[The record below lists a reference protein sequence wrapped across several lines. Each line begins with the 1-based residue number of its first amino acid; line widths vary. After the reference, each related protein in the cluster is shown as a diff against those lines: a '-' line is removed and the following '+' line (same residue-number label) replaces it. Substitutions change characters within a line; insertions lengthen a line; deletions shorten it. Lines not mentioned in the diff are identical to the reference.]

1 MAAWKLKW
9 MSTNKGIFLWW
20 IRVTTK
26 LLNSKQSSK
35 GTLGANYPIGTKLKY
50 NKKWQR
56 PLPGQIQ
63 FASGA
68 KPGVKRKISK
78 TKTEVETKEKRKKY
92 EKDKRPAR
100 TFNIK
105 WKEGRDWLVFDIS
118 SCLTLFSD
126 NQGFILCMAHG

>member
-1 MAAWKLKW
+1 MAAPTAW
-9 MSTNKGIFLWW
+9 
-20 IRVTTK
+20 
-26 LLNSKQSSK
+26 
-35 GTLGANYPIGTKLKY
+35 P
-50 NKKWQR
+50 
-56 PLPGQIQ
+56 IQ

-105 WKEGRDWLVFDIS
+105 WKEGRDWLVFDADHNDMKCQLCIDYHARS
-118 SCLTLFSD
+118 GKQDLVQGNLKQKYLFVTGCTNFRTSIFEVCRLSVI
-126 NQGFILCMAHG
+126 QLIRS

>member
-1 MAAWKLKW
+1 MAVPTAW
-9 MSTNKGIFLWW
+9 
-20 IRVTTK
+20 
-26 LLNSKQSSK
+26 
-35 GTLGANYPIGTKLKY
+35 P
-50 NKKWQR
+50 
-56 PLPGQIQ
+56 IQ

-105 WKEGRDWLVFDIS
+105 WKADRD
-118 SCLTLFSD
+118 
-126 NQGFILCMAHG
+126 

>member
-1 MAAWKLKW
+1 MAAPTAW
-9 MSTNKGIFLWW
+9 
-20 IRVTTK
+20 
-26 LLNSKQSSK
+26 
-35 GTLGANYPIGTKLKY
+35 P
-50 NKKWQR
+50 
-56 PLPGQIQ
+56 IQ

-105 WKEGRDWLVFDIS
+105 WKESRDWLVFDADHNDMKCQLCIDYHVRS
-118 SCLTLFSD
+118 GKQDLV
-126 NQGFILCMAHG
+126 QGFLVFWCFWL

>member
-1 MAAWKLKW
+1 MAAPTAW
-9 MSTNKGIFLWW
+9 
-20 IRVTTK
+20 
-26 LLNSKQSSK
+26 
-35 GTLGANYPIGTKLKY
+35 P
-50 NKKWQR
+50 
-56 PLPGQIQ
+56 IQ

-126 NQGFILCMAHG
+126 NQGFILCIIFLGGILFLKEVRILIFCILRRHRICIFCPILMFFSL

>member
-1 MAAWKLKW
+1 MAVPTAW
-9 MSTNKGIFLWW
+9 
-20 IRVTTK
+20 
-26 LLNSKQSSK
+26 
-35 GTLGANYPIGTKLKY
+35 P
-50 NKKWQR
+50 
-56 PLPGQIQ
+56 IQ

-68 KPGVKRKISK
+68 KPGVKMKISK

-92 EKDKRPAR
+92 EKDKRPAW

-105 WKEGRDWLVFDIS
+105 WKAGRDWLVFDIS